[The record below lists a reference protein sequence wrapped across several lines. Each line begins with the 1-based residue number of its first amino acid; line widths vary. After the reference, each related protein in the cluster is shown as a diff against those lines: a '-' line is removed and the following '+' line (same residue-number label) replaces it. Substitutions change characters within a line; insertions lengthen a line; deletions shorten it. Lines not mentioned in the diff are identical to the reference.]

1 MITEHQCKSRSKV
14 PVIFWKL
21 DMTPLPIVK
30 VAAAHVASVFLNR
43 AETVKKTIRLI
54 QEASSN
60 GARLIAFPESFI
72 PAFPVWT
79 ALWAPID
86 NQDLFQRFVA
96 ESVYA
101 DGQEIAQIAAEA
113 RRCGVFVSIGI
124 SERSMR
130 VSDACGIPI
139 CSSTNP
145 GWS

>member
-1 MITEHQCKSRSKV
+1 
-14 PVIFWKL
+14 
-21 DMTPLPIVK
+21 MTPLPIVK